1 MIPAGRTD
9 LETNPR
15 PGFEP
20 LGELSPEADGQ
31 LREALKRC
39 SPCTY
44 YAAYQFRRTGDARR
58 LPVIVVGVIE
68 RFVSAELRGKLKEPA
83 DRLRLAE
90 DLAIDSLTWMEIVLL
105 LEDVLQISI
114 ATDELRA
121 LRTLGEAQRWLA
133 TKVRGLPG
141 QGGPPTSG
149 QAPPAASSCH
159 ADQA

>member
-15 PGFEP
+15 SGAEP
-20 LGELSPEADGQ
+20 DRELSPEADAQ

-44 YAAYQFRRTGDARR
+44 YAAYQFRRTGDVRR

-68 RFVSAELRGKLKEPA
+68 RFVAPELRGKLKEPA

-105 LEDVLQISI
+105 LEEVLQLSI
-114 ATDELRA
+114 ATDELHA
-121 LRTLGEAQRWLA
+121 LETLGEAERFLA

-141 QGGPPTSG
+141 RGGGPS
-149 QAPPAASSCH
+149 AAASGNPPISG
-159 ADQA
+159 